1 MAGTREYSSNP
12 SRRAVV
18 GAGGALFGANFLS
31 SPAQALAQLKLPDRA
46 PETPPPGYNIL
57 FVLVDQE
64 HFFEKWPFPV
74 PGREYLKRNGT
85 TFFNH
90 QAASQV
96 CSSARSVIYTGQHI
110 HHTGVFDN
118 MEAPWQRDMS
128 TDKVTIG
135 ERLRKLGYHTA
146 YQGKWHLSGTL
157 DTAHK
162 PVDAPLLQYRDV
174 IETYGFADF
183 LGLGDLIDG
192 PIGGYSYD
200 SFATNSAVTWL
211 KTRARELKAK
221 GQPWF
226 MAVNL
231 VNPHDVMYVNSD
243 APGESVQG
251 KYAAYPIDRPPQ
263 NEIYLAEWD
272 VPLPA
277 TRHQPLNAPGRPRA
291 HREYQASQDI
301 LLGRWPDEDRRW
313 RILQNYYFNCIR
325 DCDRYLVRLLEDL
338 KDNGLDDS
346 TIVVFTADHG
356 ELGGAHQMRG
366 KGANAYKEQQHL
378 PLMILHPAYPG
389 GKSTKAISSQID
401 LAATLLALT
410 GKPSDAVAS
419 AGGGLP
425 GRDLSGVLNAP
436 ERAATDAVRP
446 AALYNYNMFSYLDAK
461 WFAPL
466 IKVIVSEEPM
476 VEKLE
481 KAVRMQPDFNNRGAI
496 RSIFDGRYRFSRYF
510 SPIHFNRPTTYEAL
524 VANND
529 LEVYDLQD
537 DPEETRNLA
546 QDGTAKGDLIMAL
559 NDKLNARIDEE
570 VGVDDGRF
578 LALIDGH
585 WYPARAV
592 EATVGRL

>member
-1 MAGTREYSSNP
+1 MKSGNP
-12 SRRAVV
+12 SRRTIV
-18 GAGGALFGANFLS
+18 GAGSALLGANLLS
-31 SPAQALAQLKLPDRA
+31 SPAKAALAQLKLPERA

-74 PGREYLKRNGT
+74 PGREYLKANST
-85 TFFNH
+85 TFLNH
-90 QAASQV
+90 QGASQV

-110 HHTGVFDN
+110 QHTGVFDN

-128 TDKVTIG
+128 TGRVTIG
-135 ERLRKLGYHTA
+135 HRLQKLGYYAA

-157 DTAHK
+157 DTAHV
-162 PVDAPLLQYRDV
+162 PVDAPLLKYRDI
-174 IETYGFADF
+174 IETYGFNDF
-183 LGLGDLIDG
+183 MGLGDLVDG
-192 PIGGYSYD
+192 PIGGYTYD
-200 SFATNSAVTWL
+200 NFATQSAVTWL
-211 KTRARELKAK
+211 RTKARELKVK
-221 GQPWF
+221 RQPWY

-243 APGESVQG
+243 TPDEVVQG
-251 KYAAYPIDRPPQ
+251 KAAAYTIDRPPQ
-263 NEIYLAEWD
+263 NDIYLAQWD

-277 TRHQPLNAPGRPRA
+277 TRRQPLDAPGRPRA
-291 HREYQASQDI
+291 HLEYQATQDI
-301 LLGRWPDEDRRW
+301 LLGQWPNEDRRW
-313 RILQNYYFNCIR
+313 RVLQNYYFNCIR
-325 DCDRYLVRLLEDL
+325 DCDSHLVRLLEELKANDL
-338 KDNGLDDS
+338 DGS

-366 KGANAYKEQQHL
+366 KGANAYREQQHL

-389 GKSTKAISSQID
+389 GRSTKAVSSQVD
-401 LAATLLALT
+401 LAPTLLALT
-410 GKPSDAVAS
+410 GKPFDALAA
-419 AGGGLP
+419 AGAGLP
-425 GRDLSGVLNAP
+425 GRDLSKLLSAADQAP
-436 ERAATDAVRP
+436 TDAVRP

-466 IKVIVSEEPM
+466 INVAVSHEPM

-481 KAVRMQPDFNNRGAI
+481 RLVRLQPNFNNRGAI
-496 RSIFDGRYRFSRYF
+496 RSVFDGRYRFSRYF

-529 LEVYDLQD
+529 LEVFDLQE

-546 QDGTAKGDLIMAL
+546 QGGTAKGELFLAL

-570 VGVDDGRF
+570 VGDDNGKF
-578 LALIDGH
+578 LPLIAGY
-585 WYPARAV
+585 WYPARA
-592 EATVGRL
+592 